1 MKLGKFSK
9 IPARGD
15 IYLYIQYAKLPTG
28 ASTLHRSAGSCGYR
42 GLQLGLDSTGT
53 GLTVFHW
60 GQVASIWDQSSVL
73 ELKISVTLSWPRALS
88 STFKLVAVRSTPLS
102 FVSGPM
108 PKATKVP
115 IFFPIVAQNTTR
127 DWKSFDALTWKTERS
142 WRQILIQFAFCYN
155 LLIYTFLWMGFDSL
169 LLKIVTKFMV
179 EQISYF
185 VTKHG
190 DLLPKRATY
199 NFLQT
204 KSWLLLLVS
213 WPQLFITFSSHF
225 SITSYFA
232 GAGAG
237 VWV

>member
-1 MKLGKFSK
+1 MNR
-9 IPARGD
+9 IVHRGQWPGLSQWD
-15 IYLYIQYAKLPTG
+15 EL
-28 ASTLHRSAGSCGYR
+28 RSVR
-42 GLQLGLDSTGT
+42 
-53 GLTVFHW
+53 
-60 GQVASIWDQSSVL
+60 
-73 ELKISVTLSWPRALS
+73 ELKISVFLSWPRTSS
-88 STFKLVAVRSTPLS
+88 STFKHAVVLVHAVC

-127 DWKSFDALTWKTERS
+127 DWKSFAVLTWKTERS

-190 DLLPKRATY
+190 DLLPKRASY

-204 KSWLLLLVS
+204 KSWLLLPVS

-225 SITSYFA
+225 SITASLHISLELKAECKKLEIQTYPQLALSFPCP
-232 GAGAG
+232 
-237 VWV
+237 

>member
-1 MKLGKFSK
+1 MQSCQQA
-9 IPARGD
+9 PARSIALQGRVV
-15 IYLYIQYAKLPTG
+15 TG
-28 ASTLHRSAGSCGYR
+28 GSSSGLIGRGRDQQCSTEVRW
-42 GLQLGLDSTGT
+42 
-53 GLTVFHW
+53 TVF
-60 GQVASIWDQSSVL
+60 
-73 ELKISVTLSWPRALS
+73 EISAWTEHIRIFKLTPCSLSP
-88 STFKLVAVRSTPLS
+88 TFKLVVVRSTSLS

-232 GAGAG
+232 GARA
-237 VWV
+237 WV